1 MYSCGLCVVVFFFKQ
16 KTAYE
21 MRISDWSSDVCSS
34 DLQQVI
40 NFRSKLLW
48 QPSDNAKVI
57 LTGEFFDQ
65 NSTTN
70 SPQPVNGNTAGR
82 RFPGVILPT
91 DAWQASLTSIPTL
104 DLRRWSAALHVKLE
118 FDGFNLEATSGFM
131 NLRWYQETDSDRSE
145 DSLVGKG
152 WAKMS
157 KYRW

>member
-1 MYSCGLCVVVFFFKQ
+1 
-16 KTAYE
+16 

-34 DLQQVI
+34 DLSDKLAADFAALYRKNDGYIDDLVRGGTLGDQQVI

-82 RFPGVILPT
+82 RFPCVILPT
-91 DAWQASLTSIPTL
+91 DAWPERKSTRLNS
-104 DLRRWSAALHVKLE
+104 SH
-118 FDGFNLEATSGFM
+118 
-131 NLRWYQETDSDRSE
+131 
-145 DSLVGKG
+145 
-152 WAKMS
+152 
-157 KYRW
+157 

>member
-1 MYSCGLCVVVFFFKQ
+1 
-16 KTAYE
+16 

-34 DLQQVI
+34 DLSDKLAADFAALYRKNDGYIDDLVRGGTLGDQQVI

-104 DLRRWSAALHVKLE
+104 DLRRWSAALHVNLE
-118 FDGFNLEATSGFM
+118 FDGFNLE
-131 NLRWYQETDSDRSE
+131 R
-145 DSLVGKG
+145 
-152 WAKMS
+152 
-157 KYRW
+157 